1 MSMVTA
7 GIISGGASI
16 ISGIFGASAASRR
29 AKAAEADR
37 KDKERKLLS
46 LENSRQEIIN
56 PYEGVT
62 DLSSMVQ
69 NPYENLGVATQAAEM
84 QAEQADISLANTL
97 DTIRATGASAGGAT
111 ALAQAAL
118 QSKKGVSASIEA
130 QEAQNE
136 KLRAQGEQQQ
146 QQMKMAEA
154 QRLQQADVSGKQFEF
169 GVRESREVAKMDRLS
184 AQISGAEAR
193 KAQANADRTSAITGA
208 IGGVVSTVGSMYS
221 AGAFKK
227 APAPTPPPT
236 PTVKSDKRLKKNI
249 EKIGESPS
257 GLNIY
262 SFEYIDNINGEGVY
276 QGVMSDEIPTKA
288 VVVHEDGY
296 DRVDYSKLD
305 VEFKKIKHEL

>member
-1 MSMVTA
+1 MAVPILAA
-7 GIISGGASI
+7 GLISGGASI
-16 ISGIFGASAASRR
+16 ISGIFGASSASKR
-29 AKAAEADR
+29 AKAAAADR
-37 KDKERKLLS
+37 RDKERKLLS

-118 QSKKGVSASIEA
+118 QSKKGISASIEA

-193 KAQANADRTSAITGA
+193 QAQANADKTSAITGA
-208 IGGVVSTVGSMYS
+208 IGGVVSTVGNMYS
-221 AGAFKK
+221 AGAFKGSSS
-227 APAPTPPPT
+227 AATTPPTSSNLNKNTFVDPT
-236 PTVKSDKRLKKNI
+236 GGI
-249 EKIGESPS
+249 ETSMG
-257 GLNIY
+257 
-262 SFEYIDNINGEGVY
+262 F
-276 QGVMSDEIPTKA
+276 
-288 VVVHEDGY
+288 
-296 DRVDYSKLD
+296 
-305 VEFKKIKHEL
+305 